1 MKPGVVKLAA
11 RRSAL
16 ARLQAYL
23 AGAALQRAQPG
34 LTIEYQFR
42 ESLGDQRADEPLWQ
56 MPEKGVFAEDLRGD
70 LLAGRCD
77 LVVHSWKDL
86 PVELH
91 PQTIIAATLPRADQ
105 RDLLLVRA
113 DRWAQVCASG
123 VMTVLTS
130 SPRRAQNLKDFL
142 PAALP
147 TTINQLRFVP
157 VRGNI
162 QTRVQKLW
170 TNAETDGAEGL
181 IVAKAALDRLLETE
195 ADEFAAT
202 RAELRAALA
211 QCYWMVLPLRLN
223 PTAPAQGALALETRA
238 DQADLRELLQAINCA
253 DTYAA
258 VERERAILRG
268 HGGGCHQAIGVSV
281 LRRPYGEI
289 TFVRGL
295 DPLGNELL
303 EASLQ
308 PRQPRPAKVPRHLLW
323 PARASE
329 HDWFV
334 RTALPVV
341 QPPISQ
347 PLWIAKAEALP
358 AAWQIAPTQLVWA
371 SGWQTWRK
379 LAARGVWVH
388 GSAESLGEQEAPQVE
403 TLHGAPVRWL
413 KLTHDLS
420 TTPSGMEMLATYH
433 LQARADEP
441 VLRPGFTEAAYYF
454 WTSSS
459 AFQRAL
465 MLHPGLRE
473 GTHFCGPGTTQHA
486 LQAAGVTPH
495 IFLDHDQWLAELSL

>member
-1 MKPGVVKLAA
+1 
-11 RRSAL
+11 
-16 ARLQAYL
+16 LQAYL
-23 AGAALQRAQPG
+23 AGAALQSAQPG
-34 LTIEYQFR
+34 LTLEYQFR

-56 MPEKGVFAEDLRGD
+56 MPEKGVFTEDLRGD

-86 PVELH
+86 PVESH
-91 PQTIIAATLPRADQ
+91 PQTTIAATLPRADQ

-123 VMTVLTS
+123 VLTVLTS

-147 TTINQLRFVP
+147 TRINQLHFVP

-170 TNAETDGAEGL
+170 TNAETGGADGL
-181 IVAKAALDRLLETE
+181 IVAKAALDRLLEPQAE
-195 ADEFAAT
+195 EFAAT
-202 RAELRAALA
+202 RIELREALA

-238 DQADLRELLQAINCA
+238 GDLALRELLQRVNCVN
-253 DTYAA
+253 TYAA
-258 VERERAILRG
+258 VERERSILSG

-281 LRRPYGEI
+281 LRRPFGEI

-295 DPLGNELL
+295 DPAGNELL

-308 PRQPRPAKVPRHLLW
+308 PTQPRPPKLPGPLLW
-323 PARASE
+323 PTRASE
-329 HDWFV
+329 HDWFI
-334 RTALPVV
+334 RATLPVV
-341 QPPISQ
+341 QPPASQ
-347 PLWIAKAEALP
+347 PLWVAKSEALP
-358 AAWQIAPTQLVWA
+358 AEWNVPPTQLVWA

-379 LAARGVWVH
+379 LAARGVWIH

-403 TLHGAPVRWL
+403 TLYGAPIQWV
-413 KLTHDLS
+413 KLTHNLS
-420 TTPSGMEMLATYH
+420 TAPGEMKTLATYQ
-433 LQARADEP
+433 LQAREEEP
-441 VLRPGFTEAAYYF
+441 VLRPGFAEAAYYF
-454 WTSSS
+454 WTSGS

-465 MLHPGLRE
+465 ALHPWLRE
-473 GTHFCGPGTTQHA
+473 RTHFCGPGATQQA
-486 LQAAGVTPH
+486 LQAAGISPH
-495 IFLDHDQWLAELSL
+495 IFLDHEQWLAELSL